1 MTKSR
6 QVKRKKHYEKI
17 MERKTSM
24 IKRGDTEPVADKNPK
39 SQGGKR

>member
-24 IKRGDTEPVADKNPK
+24 IKRGTEPVADKNPK